1 MVYQIFRAIS
11 LTGPEFSVDGITL
24 LVVIA
29 SLPLLNSL
37 ILDFDKEFFELSIKS
52 FSSLFLD
59 QVWIL
64 VLLSIDEIDVVI
76 LQSLVLEFPIST
88 SIFVEVD
95 LEFFHIFFE
104 LNLPSWL
111 KVDLM
116 SNFVWNIRDIE
127 KNHNHVWLLPSGM
140 LTGKSHAFMWMF
152 LINMLFR
159 VAIFN
164 QLFSLWNK
172 STNIVK
178 FTSVMMVWQNLV
190 PWGSLNSS
198 LW

>member
-127 KNHNHVWLLPSGM
+127 KNHNHV
-140 LTGKSHAFMWMF
+140 
-152 LINMLFR
+152 
-159 VAIFN
+159 
-164 QLFSLWNK
+164 
-172 STNIVK
+172 
-178 FTSVMMVWQNLV
+178 
-190 PWGSLNSS
+190 
-198 LW
+198 